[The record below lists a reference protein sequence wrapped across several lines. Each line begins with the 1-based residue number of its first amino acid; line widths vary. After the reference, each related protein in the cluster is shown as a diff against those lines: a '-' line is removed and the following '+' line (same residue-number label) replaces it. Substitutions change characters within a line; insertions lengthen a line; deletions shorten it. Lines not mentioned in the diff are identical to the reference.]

1 MVKKYDSYFT
11 DFNNMVTD
19 HLEEDIKLI
28 YPEIKQECLNCTL
41 DTFVGISKS
50 SGKYKQGG
58 PIPFDQGMPCPYCN
72 GEGHKMI
79 EKTENIPGRIY
90 TSEKPYLKVKNV
102 NIPEG
107 AILFICRLQFFS
119 KIMQAKYMI
128 PVTEIYNYTNELYQL
143 DGQPESVSFV
153 INPVKYISCLWT
165 KNR

>member
-11 DFNNMVTD
+11 DLNNMISD
-19 HLEEDIKLI
+19 HLEENIKLI
-28 YPEIKQECLNCTL
+28 YPEVKQECPNCTL
-41 DTFVGISKS
+41 DTFAGMSKS

-58 PIPFDQGMPCPYCN
+58 PIPFEDGMPCPYCN
-72 GEGHKMI
+72 GEGYKLI

-107 AILFICRLQFFS
+107 SILFICKLQFFS

-128 PVTEIYNYTNELYQL
+128 PICGIDNHTNELYQL
-143 DGQPESVSFV
+143 NGQPEAVSFV
-153 INPVKYISCLWT
+153 LNPITYISSSWT